1 MNELIL
7 KPATK
12 RLIQDI
18 KSQDT
23 KLWQILNDLSGA
35 QVETRPASLSTV
47 NSIIVISGTDQERT
61 LHSFDIE
68 AGTLHAGAIIK
79 ISGTGVLSG
88 PTGSTINV
96 RIKLGEVVGTTGDRV
111 L

>member
-1 MNELIL
+1 MSEIIL

-23 KLWQILNDLSGA
+23 KLWQILNDLSVA
-35 QVETRPASLSTV
+35 QVETRQTSLSTV
-47 NSIIVISGTDQERT
+47 NVTTVVSGTNDERT
-61 LHSFDIE
+61 LHSFDIP
-68 AGTLHAGAIIK
+68 AGTLQAGDIIK
-79 ISGTGVLSG
+79 ISGTGILSG

-96 RIKLGEVVGTTGDRV
+96 RIKLGEVIGTTGDRV